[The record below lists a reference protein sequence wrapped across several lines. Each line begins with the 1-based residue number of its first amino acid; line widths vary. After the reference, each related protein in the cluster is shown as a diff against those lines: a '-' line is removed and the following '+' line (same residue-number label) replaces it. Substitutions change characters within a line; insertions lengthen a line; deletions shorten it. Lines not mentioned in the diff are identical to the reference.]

1 MISVMGE
8 MLMRTFAM
16 LSIYMGIGFLLSFVI
31 NRNYIYLIVAIIM
44 FAIGIILSIINSK
57 RNK

>member
-1 MISVMGE
+1 MGE

>member
-1 MISVMGE
+1 
-8 MLMRTFAM
+8 MRTFAM
-16 LSIYMGIGFLLSFVI
+16 LAIYMGIGFLLSFVI
-31 NRNYIYLIVAIIM
+31 NRYYIYLIVSIIM